1 MVCITSTQYTL
12 ALNGGMYG
20 KIIGKRGLRQR
31 DPISPLLFI
40 ICMEYFTRIMKVVA
54 NQEGF
59 HYHTKYKSL
68 HLNHLCFVD
77 DVLLFSIGDF
87 HSVILML
94 RGLKSFSHSSGLY
107 TNVDKSNIF
116 NANMEES
123 CLEDLCELTGYKKGH
138 FHSDT

>member
-1 MVCITSTQYTL
+1 
-12 ALNGGMYG
+12 MYG
-20 KIIGKRGLRQR
+20 KIIGIRGLRQG
-31 DPISPLLFI
+31 DPISPLLFV
-40 ICMEYFTRIMKVVA
+40 ICIEYFTRIIKVVA

-59 HYHTKYKSL
+59 QYHTKCESSQ
-68 HLNHLCFVD
+68 LNHLCFVD
-77 DVLLFSIGDF
+77 DVLLFRRGDF
-87 HSVILML
+87 HSVLLML
-94 RGLKSFSHSSGLY
+94 RVLKSFSHSSGLY